1 MDYELQCRVKNS
13 TGVAPKWYSPSTSAP
28 PTHPTMKLALR
39 SAARTATL
47 SGLTTYCD
55 PLAFRVRMIHR
66 TQDSDEASGAKRK
79 SSLRKSAWSDTSDWM
94 QTSPNKPARP
104 TSLQQDDEFTSST
117 SIGVYWSAPQDNGAA
132 ISSYTL
138 VAAREDGKEFTVYIG
153 TDTKCVVGKPS
164 PAAAFAHTPA
174 LALQLAA
181 PHTLA
186 KPNPTRIRVR
196 PGETL
201 LFRLTATNSVG
212 DSVPSSVVAMRA
224 LPNTEPPK
232 SSGGRGGGPRTFS
245 PPPHPI
251 LHHPESPQQHLLF
264 GRAMHSTCGNETCVR
279 CAGARHAFVVL
290 VDDWDAC
297 QNV

>member
-1 MDYELQCRVKNS
+1 MKTTTKTSSSPRKRRQVLPDHLHRPRCPRQPRVVAGEQPQMYGVATVDYELQCRVKNS

-66 TQDSDEASGAKRK
+66 SQDSDEASGAKRK

-132 ISSYTL
+132 I
-138 VAAREDGKEFTVYIG
+138 
-153 TDTKCVVGKPS
+153 
-164 PAAAFAHTPA
+164 
-174 LALQLAA
+174 
-181 PHTLA
+181 
-186 KPNPTRIRVR
+186 
-196 PGETL
+196 
-201 LFRLTATNSVG
+201 
-212 DSVPSSVVAMRA
+212 
-224 LPNTEPPK
+224 
-232 SSGGRGGGPRTFS
+232 
-245 PPPHPI
+245 
-251 LHHPESPQQHLLF
+251 
-264 GRAMHSTCGNETCVR
+264 
-279 CAGARHAFVVL
+279 
-290 VDDWDAC
+290 
-297 QNV
+297 